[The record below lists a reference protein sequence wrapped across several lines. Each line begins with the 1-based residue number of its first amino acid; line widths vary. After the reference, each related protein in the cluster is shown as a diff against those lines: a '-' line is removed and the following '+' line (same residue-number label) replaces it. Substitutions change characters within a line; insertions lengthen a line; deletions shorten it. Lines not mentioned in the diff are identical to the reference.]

1 MWDNKYEAEKIEEQ
15 QQKYD
20 KLAAIGLKR
29 LKSASIIGVV
39 VLLFHIVVLGLGS
52 PYVLIPAV
60 LLFALAI
67 IGLCKN
73 SDTGFYAF
81 CAALFFCTA
90 LWVSDIYKLIVLT
103 LALFGNSNADV
114 KMWLSFIAMLLFL
127 VSYVLSV
134 RLLFLDENVHT
145 WKSYRRHSRRF

>member
-29 LKSASIIGVV
+29 LKTASITAVV
-39 VLLFHIVVLGLGS
+39 VLLFHIIVLGLGS

-60 LLFALAI
+60 LLFVLAVL
-67 IGLCKN
+67 GFCKN
-73 SDTGFYAF
+73 SDIGFYAF

-103 LALFGNSNADV
+103 LALFGASNADV
-114 KMWLSFIAMLLFL
+114 KMWLSFIAMFLFL

-134 RLLFLDENVHT
+134 RLLFLDDNVHT
-145 WKSYRRHSRRF
+145 WKSYRRHSR

>member
-29 LKSASIIGVV
+29 LKTASITAVV
-39 VLLFHIVVLGLGS
+39 VLLFHIIVLGLGS

-60 LLFALAI
+60 LLFVLAVL
-67 IGLCKN
+67 GFYKN
-73 SDTGFYAF
+73 SDLGFYAF

-103 LALFGNSNADV
+103 LALFGASNADV
-114 KMWLSFIAMLLFL
+114 KMWLSFIAMFLFL

-134 RLLFLDENVHT
+134 RLLFLDDNVHT
-145 WKSYRRHSRRF
+145 WKSYRRHSR

>member
-29 LKSASIIGVV
+29 LKAASIIGVV
-39 VLLFHIVVLGLGS
+39 VLLFHIIVLGLGS

-67 IGLCKN
+67 IGFCKN

-103 LALFGNSNADV
+103 LALFGNSNAEV

-127 VSYVLSV
+127 VSYVFSV

-145 WKSYRRHSRRF
+145 WKSFRRHSGG

>member
-20 KLAAIGLKR
+20 KLAVIGLKR
-29 LKSASIIGVV
+29 LKIASIVGAV

-67 IGLCKN
+67 FGFCKN

-103 LALFGNSNADV
+103 LALFGNSNAEV

-145 WKSYRRHSRRF
+145 WKSYRRHSK

>member
-29 LKSASIIGVV
+29 LKASSIIGVV
-39 VLLFHIVVLGLGS
+39 VLLFHIIVLGLGS

-67 IGLCKN
+67 IGFCKN
-73 SDTGFYAF
+73 SDVGFYAF

-103 LALFGNSNADV
+103 LALFGNSNAEV
-114 KMWLSFIAMLLFL
+114 KMWLSFITMLLFL

-145 WKSYRRHSRRF
+145 WKSYRRHSK

>member
-29 LKSASIIGVV
+29 LKAASIIGVV

-67 IGLCKN
+67 FGLCKN
-73 SDTGFYAF
+73 SDIGFYSF

-127 VSYVLSV
+127 VSYVFSV
-134 RLLFLDENVHT
+134 RLLFLDENVHI
-145 WKSYRRHSRRF
+145 WKSFRRHSGG